1 MQSDNKEQTNKD
13 EGKTIFILSLIL
25 DMLILALFVWSKEMN
40 DALRALII
48 VLILIVEL
56 CSFIISKSK
65 AVEESHYNEE
75 GEQLEEQEPKKM
87 NEKLDDNSGQS
98 KLSQLVVLFL
108 FYFADSIPRE
118 FWIAYIVISMLV
130 STIRFFAKQRKSQ
143 EENPTIQ
150 AIDDDTYLDFIANHE
165 LVLIYFY
172 DRNAIDDIILTM
184 KNLQQECK
192 KEFTIGY
199 YDISDKHNTKF
210 FDDND
215 MQFIPSIIIF
225 QDGIEVKKAHG
236 SFSIEELLDF

>member
-40 DALRALII
+40 GALKALII
-48 VLILIVEL
+48 VLSVIIML
-56 CSFIISKSK
+56 CSFIISNFK
-65 AVEESHYNEE
+65 AVEENHRDEE
-75 GEQLEEQEPKKM
+75 GKQLDEQESKQMDKKS
-87 NEKLDDNSGQS
+87 DDNFGL
-98 KLSQLVVLFL
+98 KLSSLVM
-108 FYFADSIPRE
+108 YFFFICGDSIPRE

-130 STIRFFAKQRKSQ
+130 STIRFFAKQRKTQ

>member
-1 MQSDNKEQTNKD
+1 M
-13 EGKTIFILSLIL
+13 
-25 DMLILALFVWSKEMN
+25 
-40 DALRALII
+40 
-48 VLILIVEL
+48 
-56 CSFIISKSK
+56 
-65 AVEESHYNEE
+65 
-75 GEQLEEQEPKKM
+75 
-87 NEKLDDNSGQS
+87 
-98 KLSQLVVLFL
+98 
-108 FYFADSIPRE
+108 
-118 FWIAYIVISMLV
+118 
-130 STIRFFAKQRKSQ
+130 
-143 EENPTIQ
+143 
-150 AIDDDTYLDFIANHE
+150 
-165 LVLIYFY
+165 LIYFY